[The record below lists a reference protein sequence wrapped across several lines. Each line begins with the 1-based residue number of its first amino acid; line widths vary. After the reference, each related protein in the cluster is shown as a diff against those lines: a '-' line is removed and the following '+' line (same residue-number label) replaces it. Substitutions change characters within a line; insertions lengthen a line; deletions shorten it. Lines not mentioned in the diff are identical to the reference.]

1 MTTDKF
7 PPELDALISLLDDP
21 DLEAFQHVK
30 ERIARL
36 GPVAVA
42 PLEAAWETSFDP
54 VKQKRIEE
62 LVHQIQISQVFD
74 EFIAW
79 VRDGCRDLL
88 KGYLL
93 ITRFQYPDL
102 NESRLIT
109 QVEHIVRDIW
119 LELNNNLTSLEKIKV
134 LNHILF
140 QVHQF
145 VGFITTKPA
154 TDILYLNNMLELKR
168 GNPLSLGLLYLIAGQ
183 RLGLPLQG
191 IDLPD
196 HFIIAYTNQ
205 VTDEQISG
213 HDSVDV
219 QFYINP
225 FAKGAVFS
233 HAELGEY
240 LKQIDA
246 DPDENYYLP
255 NTHTQITRRLLQEL
269 IEAYRYQKKESRAR
283 ELKKFLNA
291 LNLLRE
297 E

>member
-1 MTTDKF
+1 MAANNY
-7 PPELDALISLLDDP
+7 PPDLDALISLLDDP
-21 DLEAFQHVK
+21 DIEAFQHVK

-36 GPVAVA
+36 GPVAVP
-42 PLEAAWETSFDP
+42 PLEAAWETSYDP

-62 LVHQIQISQVFD
+62 LVHQIQMGQVFD
-74 EFIAW
+74 EFIEW

-102 NESRLIT
+102 DESKIIA
-109 QVEHIVRDIW
+109 QVDQIVRDIW
-119 LELNNNLTSLEKIKV
+119 LELNNNLTSLEKVKV

-140 QVHQF
+140 QVHNF
-145 VGFITTKPA
+145 IGFITTKPSPE
-154 TDILYLNNMLELKR
+154 IIYLNNMLESKK

-183 RLGLPLQG
+183 RLGIPMQG
-191 IDLPD
+191 IDLPE

-205 VTDEQISG
+205 VMDDTISG

-233 HAELGEY
+233 QSELGEY

-255 NTHTQITRRLLQEL
+255 NTHIQITRRLLKDL
-269 IEAYRYQKKESRAR
+269 IDTYRYLKKESKAR
-283 ELKKFLNA
+283 ELKRFLNA